1 MTNEMKAEL
10 QKLCGAVLFDEP
22 LARYTTIRV
31 GGPADAI
38 VYPKTIEELSRLA
51 LFARHHKLPLFVLG
65 AGSNLLVRDKGIRGI
80 VVSLSQGFGQIRIE
94 EVGAGF
100 KPAPTVIV
108 YAEAGV
114 GIPRLVDW
122 TADEGLTGLEPI
134 AGIPGNLG
142 GALAMNA
149 GTPDGEIADA
159 VETVAFIDKDGRLTT
174 WEKEKIRFGYRESH
188 FPKGAVI
195 LSARL
200 KLARMASEIV
210 RGRVQKYRAQRVET
224 QPLNVPN
231 LGSVFKNPREKKM
244 FAGKLIEEAGLKDVR
259 VGGARISPKHGNFIV
274 NEGGATAKDVLALIG
289 LARDKVKEKFG
300 LLLEPEV
307 KIVGEE

>member
-1 MTNEMKAEL
+1 MKQEL
-10 QKLCGAVLFDEP
+10 QKLCGTVLFDEP

-38 VYPKTIEELSRLA
+38 VYPKTIDELSALV
-51 LFARHHKLPLFVLG
+51 LFARKNHLPIFVLG
-65 AGSNLLVRDKGIRGI
+65 AGSNLLVRDKGIRG
-80 VVSLSQGFGQIRIE
+80 VVISLAQGFNQIRMDQD
-94 EVGAGF
+94 AG
-100 KPAPTVIV
+100 V

-114 GIPRLVDW
+114 GIPRLVDF

-149 GTPDGEIADA
+149 GTPDGEVADS
-159 VETVAFIDKDGRLTT
+159 VVDVSFLDKDGKLNT

-188 FPKGAVI
+188 FPKGAII

-200 KLARMASEIV
+200 QLSRMASELV
-210 RGRVQKYRAQRVET
+210 RGRVQKYRTQRVET

-231 LGSVFKNPREKKM
+231 LGSVFKNPVGAGSSRPGARTAPLH
-244 FAGKLIEEAGLKDVR
+244 AGKLIDDAGLKNIR

-274 NEGGATAKDVLALIG
+274 NEGGATAKDLLALIG
-289 LARDKVKEKFG
+289 LIKDKVKEKFG
-300 LLLEPEV
+300 VSLETEV
-307 KIVGEE
+307 RVVGEE